1 MVLIRLFFLGLA
13 GWLAFV
19 FGWLFFSVYNN
30 SIPVDQ
36 HIPKS
41 TNLIYHMS
49 KVILRVYFFTNFS
62 PTVTV
67 NDSVTQSS

>member
-1 MVLIRLFFLGLA
+1 
-13 GWLAFV
+13 
-19 FGWLFFSVYNN
+19 LFFSVYNN
-30 SIPVDQ
+30 SIPVDE

>member
-13 GWLAFV
+13 GWFFV

-49 KVILRVYFFTNFS
+49 KVILRVYFFTEFF
-62 PTVTV
+62 P
-67 NDSVTQSS
+67 SSNS